1 MRRISSS
8 ATLGLKLFFPTF
20 WVVFFGA
27 FTFAVLSSGVG
38 KSPLFGNLIFKLGLL
53 GFFLL
58 GVLTLYFTVFRLK
71 RVEIDHPFVY
81 VTNYFKSFRYP
92 FDNIEQ
98 IREHNFVF
106 FYLAVITLKKSG
118 TFGKKIFFV
127 ESRQKFEDFLKS
139 YADLAAKLVKNG

>member
-27 FTFAVLSSGVG
+27 FTIAVLSSAVG
-38 KSPLFGNLIFKLGLL
+38 KSPLFSNWIFKVGLL

-58 GVLTLYFTVFRLK
+58 GALILYFTVFRLK
-71 RVEIDHPFVY
+71 RVEIDDPYVY
-81 VTNYFKSFRYP
+81 VTNYFKSYRYP
-92 FDNIEQ
+92 FHNIDQ

-106 FYLAVITLKKSG
+106 FHLAVIKLKESG
-118 TFGKKIFFV
+118 TFGKRIFFV
-127 ESRQKFEDFLKS
+127 QSRQKFEDFLKS
-139 YADLAAKLVKNG
+139 YADLAAKLVKED